1 MKVNIKKLE
10 GGGFATFT
18 PVIASTPN
26 QGQSA
31 KTSAQAAPASTSIL
45 DEATFKELLTKGGLV
60 NDTNSLV
67 SELAKME
74 SGSQNPYTQSSNRSL
89 SLRMIGKVNEL
100 RQSKELWKEAMMT
113 SKSTGGIG
121 ELAVGG
127 YGEVYSKD
135 KDNKIITMSLS
146 DYKSSEDKPKLLTV
160 AELLNERQYN
170 PNVTGRNDLFN
181 AANNSIGLNKITTHI
196 NSVISAFG
204 TETNETS
211 NVYTKQQ
218 ITQQLT
224 ALTGA
229 KPTEE
234 VKDAMQTL
242 QSIANTP
249 GELYKVSRTNSSERR
264 QALKAVDYIWKTL
277 GTNAQQKLTA
287 TSVLS
292 GEDDPRKF
300 ILSMIGNQTNE
311 SQETDISP
319 YKMPDSENADG
330 SSKTKNISLSP
341 QELFH
346 NDRLYTPGMTY
357 DINGKDGNTLLK
369 VTSTGK
375 EALMNL
381 DNNTVITSSSMNRVL
396 NEMGYNRILDKSNM
410 YIGDTK
416 INETLLSEIAF
427 TGEDVGKVYLPVKN
441 DGTPDFAKIA
451 NFNKVYEKFNDIKDS
466 KSREELEQFFRSQGF
481 SNVKIMQTASGDK
494 VIAET
499 GSVKPFLAMPI
510 ITNSAS
516 DISTL
521 PWMLKSTGNNADND
535 ELLMKQAFTTLSGTP
550 SKPILKNTMP
560 SSWKALETPYRGIMF
575 IAYRPSSSA
584 ILSSMNKHVQGTAST
599 ELDINRNLRFS
610 SNSVGPG
617 GLSGNASLL
626 MNNQ

>member
-319 YKMPDSENADG
+319 YKMPGNSSDGNDGEFKNKPITPFELAHNGKTGKQIFNWNDPTTGKTFDLVATSVFRVGSVEGKPLGMSTLKTVLNTEIGSLVDTNKAFFGDQLITSNDLQNIVYDGNAG
-330 SSKTKNISLSP
+330 ARVYIPVTSSGAPDYNKLKEIQALEKQIFADKSLSP
-341 QELFH
+341 QQINEMFH
-346 NDRLYTPGMTY
+346 KHGLTFIQVDGNKQYVMNDRFKPFLVMY
-357 DINGKDGNTLLK
+357 
-369 VTSTGK
+369 
-375 EALMNL
+375 
-381 DNNTVITSSSMNRVL
+381 
-396 NEMGYNRILDKSNM
+396 GY
-410 YIGDTK
+410 
-416 INETLLSEIAF
+416 
-427 TGEDVGKVYLPVKN
+427 TGEDANSVKN
-441 DGTPDFAKIA
+441 NGKIKALSSNEEDGVIQSL
-451 NFNKVYEKFNDIKDS
+451 KDTWV
-466 KSREELEQFFRSQGF
+466 
-481 SNVKIMQTASGDK
+481 NDK
-494 VIAET
+494 V
-499 GSVKPFLAMPI
+499 VKPPIGWDWTTTYYSGMIAIPYRDDSSMYAASIAKNFLAPQV
-510 ITNSAS
+510 
-516 DISTL
+516 TL
-521 PWMLKSTGNNADND
+521 DYARTAQNEANATR
-535 ELLMKQAFTTLSGTP
+535 L
-550 SKPILKNTMP
+550 
-560 SSWKALETPYRGIMF
+560 
-575 IAYRPSSSA
+575 
-584 ILSSMNKHVQGTAST
+584 
-599 ELDINRNLRFS
+599 
-610 SNSVGPG
+610 
-617 GLSGNASLL
+617 NASSGLIFK
-626 MNNQ
+626 